1 MISVMQRYLRTTA
14 ALGALGLAFAS
25 TTAHAVGTP
34 ANTQISNSATVQ
46 FRIGNADQ
54 TPVTSA
60 PAQFLVDRVV
70 NFAVATT
77 NGSLVTL
84 NPGQTD
90 AFVAFTVAHSGNGAQ
105 GFALTPTNT
114 ANGTTVLTGVDNADV
129 TTLEVWHHPTNPAA
143 SFSAA
148 LTNVGGPAAAGF
160 VLGNINSFAAT
171 PTAVAWPVYVRVVAP
186 TTLTDTQV
194 EARGAVAGSNGATLE
209 TPSTGADVQNQV
221 DVVIATAGNSA
232 TAVSGFRVE
241 GATVAVTKSSVV
253 FSDPFSGTTNPKA
266 IPGAVV
272 EYRITATN
280 TGAAAAQRVGFT
292 DAVPAQTTFAATGYS
307 ATANVEIRQ
316 GTTTATCFAEPTTDT
331 NGDGCFLNG
340 TTLTVVPTA
349 PNAVVLSAGG
359 GPTAS
364 VEFRFR
370 VTVN

>member
-1 MISVMQRYLRTTA
+1 MNSVMQRYLRTAA

-46 FRIGNADQ
+46 FRIGNVDQ
-54 TPVTSA
+54 APVTSA

-90 AFVAFTVAHSGNGAQ
+90 AFVAFTVTHSGNDAQ

-114 ANGTTVLTGVDNADV
+114 ANGTPVLTGVDNADV
-129 TTLEVWHHPTNPAA
+129 TTLEVWHHPTNAAA
-143 SFSAA
+143 SFAPA
-148 LTNVGGPAAAGF
+148 DPAAAGF
-160 VLGNINSFAAT
+160 VLGNINTLAANSS
-171 PTAVAWPVYVRVVAP
+171 AVVWPVYVRVVAP

-194 EARGAVAGSNGATLE
+194 VGVQLQARGAVAGTSGATLE

-221 DVVIATAGNSA
+221 DVVIATAGNAA
-232 TAVSGFRVE
+232 TAISGFRVQ
-241 GATVAVTKSSVV
+241 GATVAVAKSSVV
-253 FSDPFSGTTNPKA
+253 VSDPFSGTTNPKA
-266 IPGAVV
+266 IPNAVV

-280 TGAAAAQRVGFT
+280 TGGAAAQSVGFT

-307 ATANVEIRQ
+307 PTANVEIRQ
-316 GTTTATCFAEPTTDT
+316 NGNTVTCFAEPTADT

-349 PNAVVLSAGG
+349 PNAVSLAPS